1 MSLAVGSN
9 IALVL
14 LFLAIIGSNIW
25 LGLWNNIITFCNF
38 LIAAIAAH
46 GLWRTVNDLFAESP
60 KEIAI
65 HAELI
70 SIWGPFILVSVV
82 LRVVTDSLSSVRLRF
97 HPIVEWTGRVVVC
110 TALAVCFIMFTCSTA
125 ELGFVSG
132 PLFAKYSGFG
142 GDLWEQLSDYWLLSP
157 FVF

>member
-38 LIAAIAAH
+38 VIAAIAAH
-46 GLWRTVNDLFAESP
+46 GLWRVINDLFAESP
-60 KEIAI
+60 KEIGN
-65 HAELI
+65 HADLI
-70 SIWGPFILVSVV
+70 SIWGPFILVTVV

-97 HPIVEWTGRVVVC
+97 HPIVEWTGRAVVC

-125 ELGFVSG
+125 ELGFLSG
-132 PLFAKYSGFG
+132 PLFAKYGSFG

>member
-1 MSLAVGSN
+1 MSLALGSN
-9 IALVL
+9 LALVL

-46 GLWRTVNDLFAESP
+46 GLWRVINDLFAEAP
-60 KEIAI
+60 KEIGDNADV
-65 HAELI
+65 I
-70 SIWGPFILVSVV
+70 SIWAPFILATVI

-97 HPIVEWTGRVVVC
+97 HPVVEWTGRGVVC

-125 ELGFVSG
+125 KLGFISG
-132 PLFAKYSGFG
+132 SLAEKYRTFG
-142 GDLWEQLSDYWLLSP
+142 GELWEQLSDYWLLGP

>member
-1 MSLAVGSN
+1 MSLALGSN
-9 IALVL
+9 VALVL

-46 GLWRTVNDLFAESP
+46 GLWRVINDLFVESP
-60 KEIAI
+60 KEISDNADI
-65 HAELI
+65 I
-70 SIWGPFILVSVV
+70 SIWAPFILVTVI

-110 TALAVCFIMFTCSTA
+110 TALAVCFIMFACSTA
-125 ELGFVSG
+125 ELGFLSG
-132 PLFAKYSGFG
+132 PLSLKYSAFG
-142 GDLWEQLSDYWLLSP
+142 GDLWEQLSDYWLLGP